1 MNLTNKTILLAEDDS
16 VLSRMYQKGLTLSGA
31 NVLCALNGKE
41 AIAIANEKPV
51 DLILLDLMM
60 PVMNG
65 YETIRQIR
73 TSEKTKNIPIVVLTN
88 LDDHPEFIEKSTG
101 VKIEAYLVKANVS
114 VDDVIQKISEYI
126 K

>member
-1 MNLTNKTILLAEDDS
+1 MELTNKTILLAEDDS

-31 NVLCALNGKE
+31 NVLRALNGKE
-41 AIAIANEKPV
+41 AIKIVNEEHI

-88 LDDHPEFIEKSTG
+88 LDDHPEFIEKATG
-101 VKIEAYLVKANVS
+101 VKIEAYLVKSNVS
-114 VDDVIQKISEYI
+114 VEDVIQKISELI